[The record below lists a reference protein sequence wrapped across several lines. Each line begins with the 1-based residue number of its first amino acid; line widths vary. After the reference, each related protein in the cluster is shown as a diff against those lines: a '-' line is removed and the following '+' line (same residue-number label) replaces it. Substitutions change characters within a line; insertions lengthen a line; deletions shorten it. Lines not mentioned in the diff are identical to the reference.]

1 MHLSKRL
8 EACLKYTE
16 GFVKLADIGTDHAM
30 LPIVAVQRG
39 NVVSALAID
48 NKFGPF
54 LAARTNII
62 KYNVTDK
69 VKVLLGD
76 GLEKIDD
83 ETDVVVIS
91 GMGGEL
97 IVTILTSF
105 SLRNVKRFILQS
117 NNNVPLIRQ
126 LLPEIGFYIV
136 DELVLE
142 DQKKLYEVL
151 VIEKGHQQLTP
162 LEIEFGP
169 INVIQKPYY
178 FLKKITREVE
188 HLTSIVGNIE
198 QPDEKLRIKNRINVL
213 QEVANERNEI

>member
-126 LLPEIGFYIV
+126 LLSDIGFYIV

-178 FLKKITREVE
+178 FLKKITRELE

-198 QPDEKLRIKNRINVL
+198 QPEEKLRIENRIKVL

>member
-1 MHLSKRL
+1 MHLSTRL

-30 LPIVAVQRG
+30 LPIVAVERG
-39 NVVSALAID
+39 NVMKALAID

-54 LAARTNII
+54 IQARTNVN
-62 KYNVTDK
+62 KYQVTEK

-97 IVTILTSF
+97 IVKILS
-105 SLRNVKRFILQS
+105 SSDLRNVKRIIIQP
-117 NNNVPLIRQ
+117 NNNVPLVRAILEQ
-126 LLPEIGFYIV
+126 IEYHIV

-142 DQKKLYEVL
+142 DTKKLYEIIV
-151 VIEKGHQQLTP
+151 VEKGTITLSTT
-162 LEIEFGP
+162 EMEFGP
-169 INVIQKPYY
+169 INLIEKPYY
-178 FLKKITREVE
+178 FIQKVQRELD
-188 HLTSIVGNIE
+188 HLRSIIDNIE
-198 QPDEKLRIKNRINVL
+198 QPEERKKVEDRIQLL
-213 QEVANERNEI
+213 QEVTYERN